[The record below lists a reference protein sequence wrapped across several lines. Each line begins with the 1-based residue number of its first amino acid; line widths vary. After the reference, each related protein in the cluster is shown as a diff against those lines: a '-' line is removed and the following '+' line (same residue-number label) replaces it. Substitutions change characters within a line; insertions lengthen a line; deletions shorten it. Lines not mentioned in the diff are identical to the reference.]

1 MVIDITINGAS
12 GDDYVEYW
20 YGHLI
25 QKNIKENYTAKI
37 FIGRPVKFVAYG
49 KFKIIEVFYTAGF
62 ILIIFVSIVNHFA
75 ERQKS
80 GSYKSH
86 ILGYILA
93 ALFMGSNVLIF
104 QSSSAEIIS
113 IISMIVLAGV
123 FIIVFLLTFI
133 WMDETEF

>member
-49 KFKIIEVFYTAGF
+49 KFKNWEGSSCGNSSGKVLEFKSSGDC
-62 ILIIFVSIVNHFA
+62 SIVANFG
-75 ERQKS
+75 E
-80 GSYKSH
+80 
-86 ILGYILA
+86 
-93 ALFMGSNVLIF
+93 
-104 QSSSAEIIS
+104 SAD
-113 IISMIVLAGV
+113 A
-123 FIIVFLLTFI
+123 
-133 WMDETEF
+133 DRRRR